1 MKALILAMSL
11 LFSLSALADSSAIT
25 LVLEQPEVQKL
36 EQDLETKGFTLY
48 QVVDKFAKT
57 GVVPRCPCES
67 VELQFTGEG
76 KNKSFS
82 VKTTGF
88 GRNIKV
94 TIEEDK

>member
-1 MKALILAMSL
+1 MKKIVSIIALL
-11 LFSLSALADSSAIT
+11 LSLSALADSSAMK

-36 EQDLETKGFTLY
+36 EQDLETKGFILY

-67 VELQFTGEG
+67 VELKFTGEG
-76 KNKSFS
+76 KIKTYS

-94 TIEEDK
+94 TIEEDI